1 LLKYSL
7 SGFSNI
13 NFYVG
18 EIERNEREMRSK
30 KQISAVQI
38 GKETPYAA
46 VEEILEKKLEDIAT
60 VLAGSG
66 DRKSKLYEEVMAMVE
81 KGLFKIA
88 LRRSNYVK
96 SSAAVFLGISRNTF
110 TDKMAKLGIN
120 CEKIK

>member
-1 LLKYSL
+1 
-7 SGFSNI
+7 
-13 NFYVG
+13 
-18 EIERNEREMRSK
+18 MRSK
-30 KQISAVQI
+30 KKNKSAVVMDVR
-38 GKETPYAA
+38 ETRYVA
-46 VEEILEKKLEDIAT
+46 VEEIMEKKLEDIAT
-60 VLAGSG
+60 VLSASG

-96 SSAAVFLGISRNTF
+96 SAAAVFLGINRNTF

>member
-1 LLKYSL
+1 
-7 SGFSNI
+7 
-13 NFYVG
+13 
-18 EIERNEREMRSK
+18 MRSK
-30 KQISAVQI
+30 KKNKSAVVMDVR
-38 GKETPYAA
+38 ETRYVA
-46 VEEILEKKLEDIAT
+46 VEEIIEKKLEDIAT
-60 VLAGSG
+60 VLSASG

-96 SSAAVFLGISRNTF
+96 SAAAVFLGINRNTF

>member
-1 LLKYSL
+1 
-7 SGFSNI
+7 
-13 NFYVG
+13 
-18 EIERNEREMRSK
+18 MRSK
-30 KQISAVQI
+30 KKNKSAVVMDVR
-38 GKETPYAA
+38 ETRYAA
-46 VEEILEKKLEDIAT
+46 VEEIMEKKLEDLAT
-60 VLAGSG
+60 VLSASG

-96 SSAAVFLGISRNTF
+96 SAAAVFLGINRNTF